1 MLAFEEN
8 EVSKNAFGGTELAKR
23 KLASI
28 IDPNLLENFQIICSR
43 PRELME
49 DKIRIFW
56 AHDLAQDP
64 ESVKFRES
72 SFRDQFHKFVF
83 ISNWQMQQYQ
93 MVHGMHYDTK
103 SVVLESGIEPV
114 NLDAIEK
121 DDDIIRLVYTSTPQ
135 RGLDILV
142 PVFEKLAEKHKNI
155 HLDVFSS
162 FKLYGWEEADKQ
174 FEPLYDKIRNHPQMT
189 YYGFVPND
197 TLKAHLN
204 KSHIFAYPCTWVETS
219 CRAMLEAMSAKLVCV
234 HPNYGALPDT
244 SGSLNVMYQGSSNKD
259 EHANI
264 FMSHLDSAIN
274 YVHEKQHGPMV
285 QFNKIFVDNRYN
297 LTNIKAK
304 WEHTLGELVKKYPTP
319 QSRHFPKPQFVYR
332 TS

>member
-1 MLAFEEN
+1 MTAFEEN

-28 IDPNLLENFQIICSR
+28 IDPILLENFQIICSR

-56 AHDLAQDP
+56 AHDLPQDP
-64 ESVKFRES
+64 ESAKFKES

-93 MVHGMHYDTK
+93 MVHGVQYDTK
-103 SVVLESGIEPV
+103 SIVLEHGIEPSDL
-114 NLDAIEK
+114 NAIQK
-121 DDDIIRLVYTSTPQ
+121 DNDVIRLVYTSAPQ

-142 PVFEKLAEKHKNI
+142 SVFEKLAEKHKNI

-162 FKLYGWEEADKQ
+162 FKIYGWEEADKQ

-244 SGSLNVMYQGSSNKD
+244 SGSLNVMYQGSIDKV

-274 YVHEKQHGPMV
+274 YVHEKQHGPMI

-304 WEHTLGELVKKYPTP
+304 WEHTLSELVKKYPTP
-319 QSRHFPKPQFVYR
+319 QSRHFPKQQFVYK